1 MRLWLSIVAL
11 ALLSA
16 CSSPRPAPVADVK
29 PEPYVRIYQ
38 GDTNR
43 LELQIA
49 VRKFEPARHKGP
61 AVWLTGVSHIGESNY
76 FVQLQAHL
84 DAQNLVL
91 FEGIS
96 DRSANRPPDQH
107 GRQPAS
113 GGGDQPEAAP
123 AEARMSSL
131 QSTMASSLGLAFQL
145 EAIDYDRAS
154 FRNSDLSIQDLR
166 RLLAE
171 HGGGQ
176 SFESLLQM
184 MEGGTFFDA
193 LLQMGLRF
201 LGSTPKLQ
209 ALSKL
214 ALMEMIGQIQG
225 DPAQVRGLPADLKQL
240 LEVLIEKR
248 NERVINDLKVELG
261 RRNPVASISIFFG
274 TGHMPDFERRLRT
287 ELSYRSVDQLW
298 LTAFSID
305 LRQARIS
312 QTEVETIRKFVQ
324 TSLEQP

>member
-1 MRLWLSIVAL
+1 MRLWLSLVAL

-49 VRKFEPARHKGP
+49 IRKFEPAKQKGSV
-61 AVWLTGVSHIGESNY
+61 VWLTGVSHIGESNY

-96 DRSANRPPDQH
+96 DRSANRPHDQH
-107 GRQPAS
+107 SRQPAS
-113 GGGDQPEAAP
+113 GGGDRPEAAP
-123 AEARMSSL
+123 VEARMSSL
-131 QSTMASSLGLAFQL
+131 QSTMASSFGLAFQL

-261 RRNPVASISIFFG
+261 RPKPVAYISIFFG

-287 ELSYRSVDQLW
+287 ELNYRPVDQLW